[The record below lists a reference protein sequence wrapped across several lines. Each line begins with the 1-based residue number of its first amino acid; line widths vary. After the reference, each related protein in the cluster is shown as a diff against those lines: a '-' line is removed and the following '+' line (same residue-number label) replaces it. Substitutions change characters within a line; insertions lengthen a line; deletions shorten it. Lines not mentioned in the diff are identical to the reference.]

1 MGAIDGPTL
10 LLVLGA
16 GICLGLYGF
25 FGFDAVSWALGEQY
39 KPTAAMVVGMA
50 AVWQLLRQPW
60 WGSDY

>member
-1 MGAIDGPTL
+1 L

-25 FGFDAVSWALGEQY
+25 FGFDAVSWALEEQY
-39 KPTAAMVVGMA
+39 KPTAAMIAGISA
-50 AVWQLLRQPW
+50 IWQFVRQPW